1 MPARF
6 DGPADS
12 GQYPGACRF
21 LVLTGKPLW
30 LISMTNGRLGNCP
43 GGSIMSLLMLQFFYF
58 LLREFGVFTDDID
71 GESVGQHLS
80 GGCRTFFCSSF
91 CPSFRSPFRP
101 FREDVIAEDDDIVEV
116 AVVSLQLVFAEA
128 VELEAFASLRKA
140 WSGGVIRDF
149 AGVEEIYPLLQRHF
163 RPFVEVV
170 DPEDIIFG
178 IQLADCRRLEG
189 FLLERGEA
197 EQFVGMDA
205 AELRLSV
212 VDGVRAAAQSEI
224 DDIDAVYLSDVLVS
238 FSPVDVFGDQFGN
251 AEQHALEIGVLVVV
265 LNLEENQGTFGVLG
279 KDVDA
284 VVLVELAFLVA
295 FAFEKFPDGDFL
307 VEQGGQQPFQ
317 YGKVRFIPK

>member
-1 MPARF
+1 
-6 DGPADS
+6 
-12 GQYPGACRF
+12 
-21 LVLTGKPLW
+21 
-30 LISMTNGRLGNCP
+30 
-43 GGSIMSLLMLQFFYF
+43 ML
-58 LLREFGVFTDDID
+58 
-71 GESVGQHLS
+71 
-80 GGCRTFFCSSF
+80 
-91 CPSFRSPFRP
+91 FRSFRP

-116 AVVSLQLVFAEA
+116 AVVGFQLVFTEA

-149 AGVEEIYPLLQRHF
+149 AGVEEIYPLFQRHF

-189 FLLERGEA
+189 LLLERGEA

-295 FAFEKFPDGDFL
+295 LAFEQPPDGDFL

>member
-1 MPARF
+1 M
-6 DGPADS
+6 
-12 GQYPGACRF
+12 
-21 LVLTGKPLW
+21 
-30 LISMTNGRLGNCP
+30 
-43 GGSIMSLLMLQFFYF
+43 
-58 LLREFGVFTDDID
+58 
-71 GESVGQHLS
+71 
-80 GGCRTFFCSSF
+80 
-91 CPSFRSPFRP
+91 
-101 FREDVIAEDDDIVEV
+101 
-116 AVVSLQLVFAEA
+116 AVVGFQLVFTEA

-149 AGVEEIYPLLQRHF
+149 AGVEEIYPLFQRHF

-284 VVLVELAFLVA
+284 VALVELAFLVA
-295 FAFEKFPDGDFL
+295 LAFEQPPDGDFL

-317 YGKVRFIPK
+317 YGKVRFIPKEAFHRPVETDVIGHGFQCYILQRNGLILN